1 MSETIL
7 MGVITLA
14 MGGLVAYHVWN
25 PPAPAPAPAPVPVV
39 VPVKKGRRVKY
50 TDEERRIKARE
61 SAKKYREENK
71 EKLKE
76 QNKEYAKKY
85 RQKKAAE
92 AKAKKT
98 AALAE
103 SVQSDMKR
111 F

>member
-25 PPAPAPAPAPVPVV
+25 PPAPAPAPAPVV
-39 VPVKKGRRVKY
+39 VPAKKGKGRPKGPAVKY
-50 TDEERRIKARE
+50 TDEERAIRA
-61 SAKKYREENK
+61 K
-71 EKLKE
+71 EK
-76 QNKEYAKKY
+76 NKEYQKTY
-85 RQKKAAE
+85 RRKKAAE

>member
-25 PPAPAPAPAPVPVV
+25 PPVPAPAAAPVV
-39 VPVKKGRRVKY
+39 VPAKRGRPKGPAVKY
-50 TDEERRIKARE
+50 TDEERAIRA
-61 SAKKYREENK
+61 K
-71 EKLKE
+71 EK
-76 QNKEYAKKY
+76 NKEYQKTY
-85 RQKKAAE
+85 RRKKAAE